1 MKKIKGFV
9 DLQMNGFLG
18 IDFSDIGVSKDNLI
32 FAFREII
39 KRGTCAFLPTVIT
52 SSEETYSRNLPLIVE
67 VMKSAEFKGHVK
79 GLHLEGPFISPEP
92 GAVGA
97 HNPEWVKKPDAGFMK
112 KLIEWSEGT
121 IKLLTVAAETEGVEE
136 LISYAVKQG
145 ITVSVGH
152 QMALGE
158 DIAKAVKAGAVTVT
172 HLANGIPNMIH
183 RHKNTVWA
191 ALANDDIKPMIITDG
206 HHLPPELIKTVIR
219 AKGVDNVTAVSDAS
233 SMAGCPPGKYKS
245 MGNDIVLE
253 ENGLLHNPA
262 KGCMVGSSA
271 CILDCMNHL
280 ASLGFLSF
288 EDIMKLGFH
297 NPLKLA
303 KIREEE
309 VVPCENVYFDEEKKR
324 FTAKS

>member
-1 MKKIKGFV
+1 MKKINGFV
-9 DLQMNGFLG
+9 DLQVNGFLG
-18 IDFSDIGVSKDNLI
+18 IDFSDIGVSKENLV

-52 SSEETYSRNLPLIVE
+52 SSEEIYQRNLPLIVE

-79 GLHLEGPFISPEP
+79 GLHLEGPFISSEP

-97 HNPEWVKKPDAGFMK
+97 HNPAWVKKPSVEFMK

-121 IKLLTVAAETEGVEE
+121 IKLLTVAAETEGAEE
-136 LISYAVKQG
+136 LISYAAKQG

-158 DIAKAVKAGAVTVT
+158 DLAKAVKAGAVTVT

-191 ALANDDIKPMIITDG
+191 TLANDDIKPMIITDG

-280 ASLGFLSF
+280 ASLEFLSF
-288 EDIMKLGFH
+288 DDIMKLGYY
-297 NPLKLA
+297 NPMRLA
-303 KIREEE
+303 KINEGE
-309 VVPCENVYFDEEKKR
+309 VEPCENVYFDDEKGK
-324 FTAKS
+324 FTVKA

>member
-1 MKKIKGFV
+1 MKKIKGFI
-9 DLQMNGFLG
+9 DLQVNGFLG
-18 IDFSDIGVSKDNLI
+18 IDFSDISLTKEKAA

-52 SSEETYSRNLPLIVE
+52 ASEEIYKRNLPLLVE
-67 VMKSAEFKGHVK
+67 VMKSPEFKGHLP

-97 HNPEWVKKPDAGFMK
+97 HNPEWVRKPDVAFMK

-121 IKLLTVAAETEGVEE
+121 IKLLTVAAESEGVGE
-136 LISYAVKQG
+136 LISYASSSG
-145 ITVSVGH
+145 ITVSLGH

-158 DIAKAVKAGAVTVT
+158 DISRAVKAGAKTVT

-191 ALANDDIKPMIITDG
+191 ALAEDGIKPMIITDG

-288 EDIMKLGFH
+288 EDIMKLGFY
-297 NPLKLA
+297 NPMKLA
-303 KIREEE
+303 NIREEDII
-309 VVPCENVYFDEEKKR
+309 PCENVYFDEEKAR
-324 FTAKS
+324 FAVKS